1 MDSLWPVLASI
12 ASALLIPIAA
22 ALGILVTKKIQLA
35 SADMSMKALALKND
49 THNQIKMVCETA
61 VSAAEQLYKAG
72 KLPASGRKQYAMDM
86 ANKIL
91 TGRKIQI
98 AQDILD
104 VYIEA
109 QVACLDDSTSTTTT
123 TTSPS
128 DNTGGS
134 TTTTTTNTNTVTPVT
149 NINTNTTTPGGL
161 G

>member
-22 ALGILVTKKIQLA
+22 ALGVLITKRIQLA
-35 SADMSMKALALKND
+35 SADMSIKALQLKND
-49 THNQIKMVCETA
+49 THNQIKMVCDTA
-61 VSAAEQLYKAG
+61 VSAAEQLYKAD
-72 KLPASGRKQYAMDM
+72 KIPAAMAM
-86 ANKIL
+86 ATKIL

-98 AQDILD
+98 EQDILD
-104 VYIEA
+104 AYIEA
-109 QVACLDDSTSTTTT
+109 EVSCLEDSTSTTTT

-149 NINTNTTTPGGL
+149 SISTNTTTPGGL